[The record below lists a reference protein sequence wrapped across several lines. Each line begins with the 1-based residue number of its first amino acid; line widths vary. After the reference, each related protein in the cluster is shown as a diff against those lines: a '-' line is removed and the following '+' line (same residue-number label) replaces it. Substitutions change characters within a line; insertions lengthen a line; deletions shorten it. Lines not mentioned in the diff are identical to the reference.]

1 MTQSS
6 SIPRTRE
13 VVLSVVVDPGRLWPV
28 LALRGVMAI
37 IFGLF
42 ALLWPGITVFALA
55 LLFGAYALI
64 DGVGLLA
71 GAFRHHR
78 GQPVDQLHRLAHLVG
93 GLLGI
98 AAAALTI
105 LWPAITVLTLALLVG
120 AWAVVTGIAEILAAI
135 RLRKQIRGELLT
147 AMAGIT
153 SVVAGA
159 LILWWP
165 LSGALVL
172 TVILGV
178 YALVFGAVLL
188 ALALRLRRHAR
199 VTAAGSDRP

>member
-6 SIPRTRE
+6 SISHTSE
-13 VVLSVVVDPGRLWPV
+13 VGLSVVVDPGRLWPV

-78 GQPVDQLHRLAHLVG
+78 GQPVDRLHRLAHLAG

-105 LWPAITVLTLALLVG
+105 LWPAITVLALA
-120 AWAVVTGIAEILAAI
+120 
-135 RLRKQIRGELLT
+135 
-147 AMAGIT
+147 
-153 SVVAGA
+153 
-159 LILWWP
+159 
-165 LSGALVL
+165 L

-188 ALALRLRRHAR
+188 ALALRLRRQAR
-199 VTAAGSDRP
+199 ATAAGSDRP

>member
-1 MTQSS
+1 
-6 SIPRTRE
+6 
-13 VVLSVVVDPGRLWPV
+13 
-28 LALRGVMAI
+28 MAI

-64 DGVGLLA
+64 DGVGLLV

-188 ALALRLRRHAR
+188 ALALRLRRQAR